1 MTVPPGGVERPTVGL
16 VLGAGGVVGQA
27 YQVGVL
33 AALERE
39 ARWDPREADLIVGTS
54 AGSVTGAAIRVG
66 VPASDLAASTCGD
79 PMSSEGGALL
89 KRIIPDDS
97 PLPVP
102 SVISLFR
109 LWNPPSLA
117 LIGQTVRRPLAFRPD
132 VAAMTLLPRGR
143 VDISERARALHE
155 MVGHNWPEGLWI
167 CAARRADGGRVVF
180 GRDGSPQ
187 APLASAVLA
196 SCAIPGY
203 FTPIPIDG
211 VEYFDGGVHSNTN
224 ADVLATQHLDTVIV
238 VSSMSAS
245 RGRAASPD
253 GLLRWS
259 VHRRLE
265 RELAH
270 LEADGTTVI
279 RLEPG
284 GETRPRHGAV
294 GHGRAPGPPGGRGGL
309 RRDPEQALVQ
319 PAPGR
324 SGRVAPGLRR
334 RLSRGAPPPPG
345 WGTARAAHQENAA
358 HQETRHGGTVRAL
371 PHRSPS

>member
-1 MTVPPGGVERPTVGL
+1 
-16 VLGAGGVVGQA
+16 
-27 YQVGVL
+27 
-33 AALERE
+33 
-39 ARWDPREADLIVGTS
+39 
-54 AGSVTGAAIRVG
+54 VG
-66 VPASDLAASTCGD
+66 VPASDLAASTCGV
-79 PMSSEGGALL
+79 PMSRAGGALL

-102 SVISLFR
+102 SVTSLLR
-109 LWNPPSLA
+109 PWNPPSLA

-155 MVGHNWPEGLWI
+155 MVGDSWPEGLWI

-180 GRDGSPQ
+180 GRDGSPK
-187 APLASAVLA
+187 ASLASAVLA

-203 FTPIPIDG
+203 FTPITIGD

-224 ADVLATQHLDTVIV
+224 ADVLKTRHLDTVIV

-265 RELAH
+265 REIAH
-270 LEADGTTVI
+270 LEAEGTTVI

-284 GETRPRHGAV
+284 PEARQAMGLWAMAEHRAPKVVAAAYEETRNRVHASPFLA
-294 GHGRAPGPPGGRGGL
+294 GL
-309 RRDPEQALVQ
+309 GVWR
-319 PAPGR
+319 PA
-324 SGRVAPGLRR
+324 S
-334 RLSRGAPPPPG
+334 
-345 WGTARAAHQENAA
+345 AA
-358 HQETRHGGTVRAL
+358 G
-371 PHRSPS
+371 

>member
-1 MTVPPGGVERPTVGL
+1 LNVLPGGIEEGGDDTHSRPAVGL

-39 ARWDPREADLIVGTS
+39 AHWDPREADLIVGTS

-66 VPASDLAASTCGD
+66 VPASDLAASTYGV
-79 PMSSEGGALL
+79 PMSRAGGALL
-89 KRIIPDDS
+89 KQIIPDES

-102 SVISLFR
+102 SIFSLFR
-109 LWNPPSLA
+109 PWNPPSLA
-117 LIGQTVRRPLAFRPD
+117 LIGQTVRRPLAFRPE

-143 VDISERARALHE
+143 VDISARASALHE
-155 MVGHNWPEGLWI
+155 MVGDNWPEGLWI

-180 GRDGSPQ
+180 GREGSPA

-203 FTPIPIDG
+203 FTPITVDG

-224 ADVLATQHLDTVIV
+224 ADVLKAQHLDTVIV
-238 VSSMSAS
+238 VSSMSAA
-245 RGRAASPD
+245 GGLVAEPD
-253 GLLRWS
+253 ALLRWS

-265 RELAH
+265 REIAH
-270 LEADGTTVI
+270 LEAEGTTVV

-284 GETRPRHGAV
+284 PEARHAMGLWAMAEHRAPRVVEAAYEETRNRVLSSPFLA
-294 GHGRAPGPPGGRGGL
+294 GL
-309 RRDPEQALVQ
+309 GDAH
-319 PAPGR
+319 PAC
-324 SGRVAPGLRR
+324 
-334 RLSRGAPPPPG
+334 
-345 WGTARAAHQENAA
+345 AA
-358 HQETRHGGTVRAL
+358 G
-371 PHRSPS
+371 

>member
-39 ARWDPREADLIVGTS
+39 AGWDPREADLIVGTS

-79 PMSSEGGALL
+79 PMSSAGGALL

-97 PLPVP
+97 PLPAP

-155 MVGHNWPEGLWI
+155 MVGDNWPEGLWI
-167 CAARRADGGRVVF
+167 CAARRTDGGRVVF
-180 GRDGSPQ
+180 GRDGSPP

-224 ADVLATQHLDTVIV
+224 ADVLHTQHLDTVIV

-265 RELAH
+265 REIAH
-270 LEADGTTVI
+270 LEAEGTTVDPTGAG
-279 RLEPG
+279 RRGATGP
-284 GETRPRHGAV
+284 GAV
-294 GHGRAPGPPGGRGGL
+294 GHGRKPGAAGGRGGL
-309 RRDPEQALVQ
+309 RRDQEQAPLQ

-324 SGRVAPGLRR
+324 PGPVRPGLRR
-334 RLSRGAPPPPG
+334 RLSRGAPPHG
-345 WGTARAAHQENAA
+345 AGGQLGRLRQENA
-358 HQETRHGGTVRAL
+358 HGRGGTVRTL
-371 PHRSPS
+371 PRRSPS

>member
-1 MTVPPGGVERPTVGL
+1 MHTGPGGVEERPTIGL

-39 ARWDPREADLIVGTS
+39 AQWDPRDADLIVGTS

-66 VPASDLAASTCGD
+66 VPATDLAASTCGR
-79 PMSSEGGALL
+79 PLSGSGGALL
-89 KRIIPDDS
+89 KRIIPDDG

-102 SVISLFR
+102 SVSSLFR

-143 VDISERARALHE
+143 VDISPRARALHE
-155 MVGHNWPEGLWI
+155 MVGDNWPEGLWI
-167 CAARRADGGRVVF
+167 CAARRCDGGRVVF
-180 GRDGSPQ
+180 GREGAPP

-203 FTPIPIDG
+203 FTPITIDD

-224 ADVLATQHLDTVIV
+224 ADVLKAQQLDTVVV
-238 VSSMSAS
+238 VSSTSAS

-265 RELAH
+265 REIAQ
-270 LEADGTTVI
+270 LEAEGTTVI

-284 GETRPRHGAV
+284 ADTRQAMGLWAMAEHRAPRVVEAAYEETRNRILASPSLAALGRPQPASAV
-294 GHGRAPGPPGGRGGL
+294 G
-309 RRDPEQALVQ
+309 
-319 PAPGR
+319 
-324 SGRVAPGLRR
+324 
-334 RLSRGAPPPPG
+334 
-345 WGTARAAHQENAA
+345 
-358 HQETRHGGTVRAL
+358 
-371 PHRSPS
+371 

>member
-1 MTVPPGGVERPTVGL
+1 MKVLPGGAEEPGGIRDAQPRVGL

-39 ARWDPREADLIVGTS
+39 AHWDPREATLIVGTS

-66 VPASDLAASTCGD
+66 VPATDLAASTYGV
-79 PMSSEGGALL
+79 PMSRAGGALL

-102 SVISLFR
+102 SVLSLLR
-109 LWNPPSLA
+109 PWNPPSLA
-117 LIGQTVRRPLAFRPD
+117 LIGRTVRRPLAFRPD

-143 VDISERARALHE
+143 VDISARAHALHE
-155 MVGHNWPEGLWI
+155 MVGDNWPEGLWI
-167 CAARRADGGRVVF
+167 CAARRTDGGRVVF
-180 GRDGSPQ
+180 GREGSPS

-203 FTPIPIDG
+203 FTPITIGG

-224 ADVLATQHLDTVIV
+224 ADVLKLQHLDTVIV
-238 VSSMSAS
+238 ISSMSAA
-245 RGRAASPD
+245 GGLPAGPD
-253 GLLRWS
+253 GFLRWS

-265 RELAH
+265 REIAH
-270 LEADGTTVI
+270 LEAEGTTVI

-284 GETRPRHGAV
+284 AEARHAMGLWAMAEHRAPRVVEAAYEETRSRVLSSPLLV
-294 GHGRAPGPPGGRGGL
+294 GLGGSH
-309 RRDPEQALVQ
+309 
-319 PAPGR
+319 PA
-324 SGRVAPGLRR
+324 S
-334 RLSRGAPPPPG
+334 
-345 WGTARAAHQENAA
+345 AA
-358 HQETRHGGTVRAL
+358 G
-371 PHRSPS
+371 

>member
-1 MTVPPGGVERPTVGL
+1 MTVPSGGVERPTVGL

-102 SVISLFR
+102 SVTSLFR

-155 MVGHNWPEGLWI
+155 MVGDNWPE
-167 CAARRADGGRVVF
+167 RPVD
-180 GRDGSPQ
+180 
-187 APLASAVLA
+187 
-196 SCAIPGY
+196 
-203 FTPIPIDG
+203 
-211 VEYFDGGVHSNTN
+211 
-224 ADVLATQHLDTVIV
+224 
-238 VSSMSAS
+238 
-245 RGRAASPD
+245 
-253 GLLRWS
+253 LR
-259 VHRRLE
+259 
-265 RELAH
+265 
-270 LEADGTTVI
+270 GTT
-279 RLEPG
+279 
-284 GETRPRHGAV
+284 
-294 GHGRAPGPPGGRGGL
+294 
-309 RRDPEQALVQ
+309 
-319 PAPGR
+319 
-324 SGRVAPGLRR
+324 RR
-334 RLSRGAPPPPG
+334 RWAGRL
-345 WGTARAAHQENAA
+345 RA
-358 HQETRHGGTVRAL
+358 
-371 PHRSPS
+371 

>member
-1 MTVPPGGVERPTVGL
+1 MRVLQGGAEEPSSTDDPRPKIGL

-39 ARWDPREADLIVGTS
+39 AHWDPRDSSLIVGTS

-66 VPASDLAASTCGD
+66 VPASDLAASTYGV
-79 PMSSEGGALL
+79 PMSRAGGALL
-89 KRIIPDDS
+89 KQIIPDDS

-102 SVISLFR
+102 SILSLLR
-109 LWNPPSLA
+109 PWNAPSLA
-117 LIGQTVRRPLAFRPD
+117 LIGRTIRRPLAFRPD

-143 VDISERARALHE
+143 VDISARAHALHD
-155 MVGHNWPEGLWI
+155 MVGDNWPGGLWI
-167 CAARRADGGRVVF
+167 CAARRTDGERVVL
-180 GRDGSPQ
+180 GRDGSPS

-203 FTPIPIDG
+203 FTPITIGD

-224 ADVLATQHLDTVIV
+224 ADVLKTRHLDTVIV

-245 RGRAASPD
+245 RGRATGPD
-253 GLLRWS
+253 AFLRWS

-265 RELAH
+265 REIAH
-270 LEADGTTVI
+270 LEAAGTTVV

-284 GETRPRHGAV
+284 PETRQAMGLWAMAEH
-294 GHGRAPGPPGGRGGL
+294 RAPKVV
-309 RRDPEQALVQ
+309 E
-319 PAPGR
+319 
-324 SGRVAPGLRR
+324 
-334 RLSRGAPPPPG
+334 
-345 WGTARAAHQENAA
+345 AAYE
-358 HQETRHGGTVRAL
+358 ETRNRIHANPFLAAL
-371 PHRSPS
+371 GESHPAAAAG

>member
-1 MTVPPGGVERPTVGL
+1 
-16 VLGAGGVVGQA
+16 
-27 YQVGVL
+27 
-33 AALERE
+33 
-39 ARWDPREADLIVGTS
+39 
-54 AGSVTGAAIRVG
+54 
-66 VPASDLAASTCGD
+66 
-79 PMSSEGGALL
+79 MSRAGGALL

-102 SVISLFR
+102 SVLSLLR
-109 LWNPPSLA
+109 PWNPPSLA
-117 LIGQTVRRPLAFRPD
+117 LIGRTVRRPLAFRPD

-155 MVGHNWPEGLWI
+155 MVGDNWPEGLWI

-180 GRDGSPQ
+180 GRGGSPP

-203 FTPIPIDG
+203 FTPITVDA

-224 ADVLATQHLDTVIV
+224 ADVLKAQHLDTVIV

-265 RELAH
+265 REIAH
-270 LEADGTTVI
+270 LEAGGTTVV

-284 GETRPRHGAV
+284 P
-294 GHGRAPGPPGGRGGL
+294 
-309 RRDPEQALVQ
+309 
-319 PAPGR
+319 
-324 SGRVAPGLRR
+324 
-334 RLSRGAPPPPG
+334 
-345 WGTARAAHQENAA
+345 
-358 HQETRHGGTVRAL
+358 ETRHAMGLWAMAEHRAPRVVETAYEETRSRVLSSPFLAALGGSHPA
-371 PHRSPS
+371 SAAG